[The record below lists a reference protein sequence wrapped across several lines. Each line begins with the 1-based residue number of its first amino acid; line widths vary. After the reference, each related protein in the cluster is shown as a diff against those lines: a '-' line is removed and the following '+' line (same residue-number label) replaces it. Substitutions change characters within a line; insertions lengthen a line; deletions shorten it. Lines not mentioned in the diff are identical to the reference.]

1 MSLRLRILLASLLLV
16 LLPLVLLT
24 VGIRR
29 EMKERLTTQY
39 TRRVGTLMGVIQDDL
54 VERSREMGESLDALK
69 ARIADDNRFRLA
81 AVDGLDTERSYLLD
95 YAGRTMSLM
104 GLSMLQIQDARG
116 RILSSG
122 HFRNEYDRL
131 ERGLPRT
138 LRQAPSHT
146 ALVRAR
152 RPEGDYLVLA
162 RAEDFELAGRGFS
175 VVGGIEVDRRFLSGL
190 ARGKELAVSLIY
202 PGGAI
207 SSDDSM
213 EVRLDAVNTVSTD
226 PVSVW
231 RGGVPLPRY
240 GVETL
245 ELPFVV
251 EGGEGTVATARLLVS
266 YPLGPLREI
275 LASLDLWLKGVLL
288 ASVLGSLILAV
299 WFSAAISN
307 PIVELARRTERID
320 LDHLDADFSSR
331 RRDEVGTLSR
341 FLAAMIERL
350 RASADKLRE
359 AERRATQGEIARQVN
374 HDIRNGLTPIRNIL
388 RHFSQ
393 TADQE
398 PAELAAIYREREKG
412 LHESVDY
419 LENLAAHYERI
430 AVRRERTRLDLNE
443 TVRRTATGAVARPGV
458 TLELELAEGLPPVR
472 ADAVSL
478 RRIVENLLRNAWES
492 LDGTA
497 GAVTLATEAS
507 ADGRVRLMV
516 SDTGPGIAPDVR
528 ERIFDD
534 FYTTKTTG
542 AGLGLTIVRRLV
554 SDLGGRVQVESELGK
569 GTRFI
574 VTLPA
579 QGDEA

>member
-1 MSLRLRILLASLLLV
+1 M
-16 LLPLVLLT
+16 
-24 VGIRR
+24 
-29 EMKERLTTQY
+29 
-39 TRRVGTLMGVIQDDL
+39 
-54 VERSREMGESLDALK
+54 
-69 ARIADDNRFRLA
+69 
-81 AVDGLDTERSYLLD
+81 
-95 YAGRTMSLM
+95 
-104 GLSMLQIQDARG
+104 
-116 RILSSG
+116 
-122 HFRNEYDRL
+122 
-131 ERGLPRT
+131 
-138 LRQAPSHT
+138 
-146 ALVRAR
+146 
-152 RPEGDYLVLA
+152 
-162 RAEDFELAGRGFS
+162 
-175 VVGGIEVDRRFLSGL
+175 
-190 ARGKELAVSLIY
+190 
-202 PGGAI
+202 
-207 SSDDSM
+207 
-213 EVRLDAVNTVSTD
+213 
-226 PVSVW
+226 
-231 RGGVPLPRY
+231 
-240 GVETL
+240 
-245 ELPFVV
+245 
-251 EGGEGTVATARLLVS
+251 S

-443 TVRRTATGAVARPGV
+443 TVRRTAAGAVARPGV
-458 TLELELAEGLPPVR
+458 ILELELADGLPPVR

-492 LDGTA
+492 LDGAA

>member
-24 VGIRR
+24 VGIRL

-162 RAEDFELAGRGFS
+162 RAEDFDLAGRGFS

-226 PVSVW
+226 PDSVW
-231 RGGVPLPRY
+231 TAAVPLSRY
-240 GVETL
+240 AVETL

-251 EGGEGTVATARLLVS
+251 EGGTEPS
-266 YPLGPLREI
+266 PPP
-275 LASLDLWLKGVLL
+275 
-288 ASVLGSLILAV
+288 GS
-299 WFSAAISN
+299 W
-307 PIVELARRTERID
+307 
-320 LDHLDADFSSR
+320 
-331 RRDEVGTLSR
+331 
-341 FLAAMIERL
+341 
-350 RASADKLRE
+350 
-359 AERRATQGEIARQVN
+359 
-374 HDIRNGLTPIRNIL
+374 
-388 RHFSQ
+388 
-393 TADQE
+393 
-398 PAELAAIYREREKG
+398 
-412 LHESVDY
+412 
-419 LENLAAHYERI
+419 
-430 AVRRERTRLDLNE
+430 
-443 TVRRTATGAVARPGV
+443 
-458 TLELELAEGLPPVR
+458 
-472 ADAVSL
+472 
-478 RRIVENLLRNAWES
+478 
-492 LDGTA
+492 
-497 GAVTLATEAS
+497 
-507 ADGRVRLMV
+507 
-516 SDTGPGIAPDVR
+516 
-528 ERIFDD
+528 
-534 FYTTKTTG
+534 
-542 AGLGLTIVRRLV
+542 
-554 SDLGGRVQVESELGK
+554 
-569 GTRFI
+569 
-574 VTLPA
+574 
-579 QGDEA
+579 

>member
-1 MSLRLRILLASLLLV
+1 
-16 LLPLVLLT
+16 

-162 RAEDFELAGRGFS
+162 RAEDFDLAGRGFS

-226 PVSVW
+226 PDSVW
-231 RGGVPLPRY
+231 TAAVPLSRY
-240 GVETL
+240 AVETL

-251 EGGEGTVATARLLVS
+251 EGGDGTVATARLLVS

-443 TVRRTATGAVARPGV
+443 TVRRTAAGAVARPGV
-458 TLELELAEGLPPVR
+458 ILELELADGLPPVR

-492 LDGTA
+492 LDGAA